1 MPKGVVPDLDPTRPP
16 SVFDIDVLR
25 VARVYAEALLNGAEK
40 EGNVGDIW
48 DQFAALTRGAGDA
61 DPVALLTS
69 TAIPRARRGEVIRM
83 VFTGKVD
90 DLLLNFLMVLH
101 DHDRL
106 GILRA
111 IASVFHELMDERAR
125 RVQVRVS
132 SAVPLTDPERQQ
144 VKDLARRRFELEPI
158 LIEAVDPGLLGGLR
172 IQVGDQVID
181 ATVRT
186 RLESLKN
193 QLLARSSHAIRR

>member
-40 EGNVGDIW
+40 AGAVDEIW

-69 TAIPRARRGEVIRM
+69 TAIPRARRGEVLRL
-83 VFTGKVD
+83 VFTDRVD
-90 DLLLNFLMVLH
+90 DLLFNFLMVLH

-111 IASVFHELMDERAR
+111 IAAVFHELMDERAR
-125 RVQVRVS
+125 RVQVKVS

-144 VKDLARRRFELEPI
+144 VRDLARRRFELEPI

-186 RLESLKN
+186 RLETLKN